1 MREMA
6 PHSMLMAATWPGTS
20 STFFRDN
27 KDDEGEDDAAEEEE
41 WCELSARSGAGNS
54 APVVVVV
61 VVVVVAVAVVAA
73 FTATT
78 LLCAALAK
86 LSIMTVSGR
95 PCSSHTRAGGCAG
108 RQRTCPAARTTARTA
123 TTPPR

>member
-1 MREMA
+1 
-6 PHSMLMAATWPGTS
+6 MLMAATWPGTS

-61 VVVVVAVAVVAA
+61 VVVVVASS
-73 FTATT
+73 TCMYPI
-78 LLCAALAK
+78 LLGAIMRAPSLARR
-86 LSIMTVSGR
+86 LIPR
-95 PCSSHTRAGGCAG
+95 PWCLHEWFDRLLQLRCCMDGWNGWIDE
-108 RQRTCPAARTTARTA
+108 
-123 TTPPR
+123 